1 MDKGPEGINELLAQ
15 AATYI
20 WVVLLS
26 GTAGAVRHL
35 HEIRTMRKKFKLW
48 VLVLEIAT
56 SALVGLLTYFFCRWA
71 NLNEW
76 LSAMMVG
83 VSGHAG
89 ARAMMLLEPIQRRI
103 FGAASDKDSTP

>member
-1 MDKGPEGINELLAQ
+1 MDKGPDGLSDLLAQ
-15 AATYI
+15 AAAYI

-35 HEIRTMRKKFKLW
+35 HEVRTMRRKFKFW

-76 LSAMMVG
+76 LTAMMVG
-83 VSGHAG
+83 VSGNQG
-89 ARAMMLLEPIQRRI
+89 VRTMMLLEPIQSRI
-103 FGAASDKDSTP
+103 FGATSDKDSTQ